1 MNKTLVTDEL
11 LRKPLSV
18 RDQRLFIEDCDTVA
32 LAEQFGTPLFVV
44 SEQHLRNNV
53 RHWQETFEKHW
64 PCGPVRIFASLK
76 ANPVIAVRRILTEEG
91 AGCDIFGPGE
101 LECAIRAGVTGG
113 LLSVNGSI
121 KDREIIRKALA
132 AGARIVLDSPREL
145 ELCEEEA
152 TKLGTMAKVL
162 LRLKPYIGDLD
173 LESDFAPGMQV
184 SHLTQIIKYG
194 IPTKELREMAERISS
209 LSHVEPVG
217 IHVHMGRH
225 SKRPVIWQAWISATV
240 ALTKELSE
248 RMGGWVPRHIDV
260 GGGFP
265 SPVDHDPDVAVV
277 DYETPSLDLLAK
289 TVGETL
295 HQSLVTHGLDPQ
307 GVTLEIEPGRGI
319 HADTGIHLTR
329 VHNVKSEDAHISRQ
343 WAEVDTAET
352 FLDAHGFNLERPAY
366 DYFIANKMTSE
377 NESLYDIVGQTCN
390 AEILVHQLPAPRI
403 ERNDIVAFLNTGS
416 YAEPS
421 AANFNALPRPGM
433 VLVNGDS
440 AQLIR
445 RAETVDDVFARDII
459 PQHLSD

>member
-1 MNKTLVTDEL
+1 MKETLVTEEL

-18 RDQRLFIEDCDTVA
+18 RGEHLFIEDCDTVA

-53 RHWQETFEKHW
+53 RHWQKTFETYW
-64 PCGPVRIFASLK
+64 RDGPVRIFPSLK
-76 ANPVIAVRRILTEEG
+76 ANPVVAVRRILTGEDT
-91 AGCDIFGPGE
+91 GCDIFGPGE
-101 LECAIRAGVTGG
+101 LECAIRAGVTGE

-132 AGARIVLDSPREL
+132 AGARIILDSPREL

-152 TKLGTMAKVL
+152 AKLGTTANVL
-162 LRLKPYIGDLD
+162 FRLKPYLGDLE
-173 LESDFAPGMQV
+173 LESDFAPGLQV

-194 IPTKELREMAERISS
+194 IPTRELWEMAVRIAD

-217 IHVHMGRH
+217 VHVHMGRH
-225 SKRPVIWQAWISATV
+225 SKRPIIWKAWVSASI

-248 RMGGWVPRHIDV
+248 RMGGWSPRHIDV

-265 SPVDHDPDVAVV
+265 SPLDHDPDVAVI

-295 HQSLVTHGLDPQ
+295 HESLLEHGFEPT
-307 GVTLEIEPGRGI
+307 GITLEIEPGRGI
-319 HADTGIHLTR
+319 HADTGIHLTKVR
-329 VHNVKSEDAHISRQ
+329 NVKSDDVHIERR

-366 DYFIANKMTSE
+366 DYFIANKMASD
-377 NESLYDIVGQTCN
+377 NEGLYDIVGQTCN

-403 ERNDIVAFLNTGS
+403 ERNDIVAFLNTGA

-433 VLVNGDS
+433 VLVNGDT
-440 AQLIR
+440 AELIR
-445 RAETVDDVFARDII
+445 RAETVEDVFARDVI
-459 PQHLSD
+459 PAHLSG